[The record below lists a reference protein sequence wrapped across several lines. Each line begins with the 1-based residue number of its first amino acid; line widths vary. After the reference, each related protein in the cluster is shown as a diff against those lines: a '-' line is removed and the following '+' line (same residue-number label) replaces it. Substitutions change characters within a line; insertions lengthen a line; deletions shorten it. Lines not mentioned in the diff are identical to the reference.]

1 MSMLVMLKE
10 GGTLVIEAK
19 GNTMLDEDLDFA
31 LNESGSGGF
40 NYSLRWMLWSN
51 HNKLQYGINA
61 DELLL
66 VGV

>member
-10 GGTLVIEAK
+10 GGTLVLEAK
-19 GNTMLDEDLDFA
+19 RNTKLDEDLDFA
-31 LNESGSGGF
+31 LNESSSGAF
-40 NYSLRWMLWSN
+40 NYSLRWMLWN
-51 HNKLQYGINA
+51 PQYKLQYSVST